1 MKTKKLI
8 YITLGAGG
16 LIFALNAL
24 LGDLYSAWRNL
35 PYFVIYSFGFSLGN
49 ILYFN
54 VIEKYLNW
62 QKEPEKTL
70 IISILGVIPVNAFI
84 YFLLNW
90 FFKVLIQGQDFTA
103 FMRTLNPL
111 EYTLVILF
119 SLVIALFVITKH
131 FLKKIQETQVRAEQL
146 KTQNER
152 IKFDSLKAQL
162 DPHFLF
168 NNLNVL
174 TALIGEN
181 PEKAEAFILALS
193 DVYQYVLAQKDQNLV
208 SLKEEID
215 FAQNYLDL
223 LKMRFEDGLTYHLPG
238 SVDPT
243 AQIPPLSLQLLLENA
258 IKHNKISVDHPLNI
272 ILTIEAEQLIVLNNM
287 NPKKN
292 YGGSFKIGLKNLKER
307 YNLLN
312 SQIEI
317 LENEENFIV
326 KLPIFK

>member
-8 YITLGAGG
+8 YITLGASI

-24 LGDLYSAWRNL
+24 LGDLHSAWLNL
-35 PYFVIYSFGFSLGN
+35 PYFVIYSLGFSLGN
-49 ILYFN
+49 LLYFN
-54 VIEKYLNW
+54 LIEKYLNW
-62 QKEPEKTL
+62 EKQPEKTL
-70 IISILGVIPVNAFI
+70 IISILGVIPINAFI

-90 FFKVLIQGQDFTA
+90 FFKVLIYGQDFKTFIHA
-103 FMRTLNPL
+103 LNPL
-111 EYTLVILF
+111 EYTLVVLF

-174 TALIGEN
+174 AALIGEN
-181 PEKAEAFILALS
+181 PDKAEAFTLALS
-193 DVYQYVLAQKDQNLV
+193 DIYQYVLAQKDQNLV
-208 SLKEEID
+208 SLKEEIA
-215 FAQNYLDL
+215 FARNYLDL
-223 LKMRFEDGLTYHLPG
+223 LKMRFEDGLTYHLPR
-238 SVDPT
+238 SIDPDT
-243 AQIPPLSLQLLLENA
+243 QIPPLSLQLLLENA
-258 IKHNKISVDHPLNI
+258 IKHNKISAENPLKI
-272 ILTIEAEQLIVLNNM
+272 SITIEASRLVVLNNM
-287 NPKKN
+287 NPKEK
-292 YGGSFKIGLKNLKER
+292 YGDSFKIGLKNLKER

-312 SQIEI
+312 SRLEI
-317 LENEENFIV
+317 LQKESFFVV

>member
-16 LIFALNAL
+16 LIFVLNAL
-24 LGDLYSAWRNL
+24 LGNLYSAWRNT

-49 ILYFN
+49 MLYFK

-62 QKEPEKTL
+62 EKQPEKTL
-70 IISILGVIPVNAFI
+70 IISILGVIPVNALI

-90 FFKVLIQGQDFTA
+90 FFKVLIYGQDFTSFIQA
-103 FMRTLNPL
+103 LNPL
-111 EYTLVILF
+111 EYTLVVLF

-131 FLKKIQETQVRAEQL
+131 FLIKIQETQVRAEQL

-152 IKFDSLKAQL
+152 IKFNSLKAQL

-181 PEKAEAFILALS
+181 PKKAEAFTLALA
-193 DVYQYVLAQKDQNLV
+193 DIYQYVLAQKEQNLV

-223 LKMRFEDGLTYHLPG
+223 LKMRFEDGLTYHLPDAI
-238 SVDPT
+238 DPA
-243 AQIPPLSLQLLLENA
+243 AQIPPLSLQLLLENV
-258 IKHNKISVDHPLNI
+258 IKHNKITGDYPLAINVAI
-272 ILTIEAEQLIVLNNM
+272 QENELVVSNTYQT
-287 NPKKN
+287 KKQSA
-292 YGGSFKIGLKNLKER
+292 GQGIGLQNLIQR
-307 YNLLN
+307 YKLLSDKKVTILQN
-312 SQIEI
+312 SQI
-317 LENEENFIV
+317 FSV
-326 KLPIFK
+326 KLPIL